1 MRISKWATSIRVC
14 WYEELGIFSSNI
26 QDLLSEYT
34 LLNSLKL
41 LFFLLERLVQ
51 FQWWTTL
58 DWNLDLKNA
67 VNIIRI
73 VWLAVS
79 AYIIILSFRA
89 SEYLSNENKVF
100 LIINLIHNATSYV
113 HRCRTFPN
121 CKYGN
126 NCLYIHP
133 KCKYDSSCTRYDC
146 TYLHTSPRIL
156 PPGMCSF
163 YFDDLLKSS
172 LVLFEILDV
181 IILFV
186 APARPHVAAA
196 GMNQPCKYYYNCTNP
211 VCPYLHPKVRFRANS
226 LYLFI
231 FLNLLPYEV
240 IWLLK
245 IFSSRSFVVT
255 IDTAPIKTV
264 LSRIHLWFTWAARA
278 VVRVASIIFPN

>member
-1 MRISKWATSIRVC
+1 MQVSI
-14 WYEELGIFSSNI
+14 F
-26 QDLLSEYT
+26 
-34 LLNSLKL
+34 
-41 LFFLLERLVQ
+41 
-51 FQWWTTL
+51 
-58 DWNLDLKNA
+58 
-67 VNIIRI
+67 
-73 VWLAVS
+73 
-79 AYIIILSFRA
+79 
-89 SEYLSNENKVF
+89 ENKVF

-231 FLNLLPYEV
+231 YFFKFTPLRSDLTFENIFFSQLCRYDRYCTNKNCTFSHTSLIHVGGQGGGPSSQYNFSK
-240 IWLLK
+240 LK
-245 IFSSRSFVVT
+245 WCRPKDANNENKNGSNDAKT
-255 IDTAPIKTV
+255 EID
-264 LSRIHLWFTWAARA
+264 AA
-278 VVRVASIIFPN
+278 VEN